1 MQPQEVAQAFVGAF
15 NAGDWDTVASYLSDD
30 FQFSGPVP
38 EPVGAAEWLGIS
50 TVFQVAFPD
59 INYNLRVVSVE
70 GNVVKTTSQIKGTHT
85 GDLDLSMLG
94 MGVIPPTG
102 KSFSLPEESGE
113 ATVEGGE
120 VTSIH
125 IHSGEGSGI
134 MGILGQLGL
143 KPPSG

>member
-102 KSFSLPEESGE
+102 KSFSLPAESGE